1 MTKSDIK
8 TKESK
13 PKTVKTLDKTVVWT
27 ERIKDSIV
35 CTNEKAKDVAE
46 DNSSITD
53 YGEDK
58 IKYISNRAKDE
69 SIYRSKKTKN
79 KVIDNAKKK
88 YQKNKLIKEKSKNVI
103 KDTIKTKKKTIKTAK
118 NTIKNTERVTKET
131 AKATKK
137 MAEQGK
143 KLAIEGTKKAVQ
155 FVKVVTK
162 AIVSGIKALMAGVKS
177 LIGMLAAGGVAAVI
191 AIVIICLIGLLV
203 TSIYGIFFSSED
215 TGSNIKMSDCIAEL
229 NIEMDN
235 KIKEIENNTPHDEVI
250 IESDKA
256 EWKDVLAIYTIKVS
270 NDNKNEVITIDNN
283 KKSILKQIFWDMN
296 SISNEVIT
304 EVYNEDDS
312 IDYVGNIKEN
322 IEKRVLHIRI
332 SSKTINDMTTTYN
345 FNKNQV
351 KQLAELTNNNN
362 NQSLWNYAIYGNYGS
377 SGTAESW
384 KQSGESWSNIRIGN
398 TNRTIGDIGCL
409 VTSISILIKK
419 SGVSTGSVF
428 PFNPGT
434 FVSALNNNYGFDKNG
449 NLLYSPISKLVP
461 NFKYVGRINLSGKSQ
476 IEKLKEIKKY
486 YDIGYYIAIKVVDT
500 DTSQH
505 WVALD
510 NIKSNRII
518 MSDPASKSTD
528 MWKEYNW
535 NSTTQF
541 IYFKAEK

>member
-13 PKTVKTLDKTVVWT
+13 PKTVKTLDKTVAWT

-35 CTNEKAKDVAE
+35 YTNEKAKDVAE

-69 SIYRSKKTKN
+69 SIYRSKKNKN

-103 KDTIKTKKKTIKTAK
+103 KDTIKTEKKTIKTTK
-118 NTIKNTERVTKET
+118 NTIKNTEKVTKET

-137 MAEQGK
+137 MAKQGK
-143 KLAIEGTKKAVQ
+143 KLAIEGTKKTVQ

-191 AIVIICLIGLLV
+191 AIIIICLIGLLV
-203 TSIYGIFFSSED
+203 GSIYGIFFSSD
-215 TGSNIKMSDCIAEL
+215 DVNKIKMSDCIAEL
-229 NIEMDN
+229 NEEMDK
-235 KIKEIENNTPHDEVI
+235 KIKEIEDTTPHEEVV
-250 IESDKA
+250 IESNKA
-256 EWKDVLAIYTIKVS
+256 EWRDVLSIYTIKVS
-270 NDNKNEVITIDNN
+270 NGDNKTEVMSIDE
-283 KKSILKQIFWDMN
+283 KKKVILKQIFWDMN
-296 SISNEVIT
+296 NISSTVIR
-304 EVYNEDDS
+304 EVYNEDSS
-312 IDYVGNIKEN
+312 IDYLGQRKDN
-322 IEKRVLHIRI
+322 IEKEVLHITI
-332 SSKTINDMTTTYN
+332 NSKTIEEMKIQYC
-345 FNKNQV
+345 FNN
-351 KQLAELTNNNN
+351 KQLKQLSELTSSNNS
-362 NQSLWNYAIYGNYGS
+362 SLWNSAIYGMYK
-377 SGTAESW
+377 SGGNAEGW
-384 KQSGESWSNIRIGN
+384 KQKGESWSNIRIGN
-398 TNRTIGDIGCL
+398 TSKTIGDIGCL
-409 VTSISILIKK
+409 VTSISILIRK
-419 SGVSTGSVF
+419 SGVSTNNIK

-434 FVSALNNNYGFDKNG
+434 FVQALNNNYGFDKNG

-461 NFKYVGRINLSGKSQ
+461 NFKYIGRINLNGKSQ

-486 YDIGYYIAIKVVDT
+486 NDVGYYIAIKVVDT

-510 NIKSNRII
+510 DVRNNKII
-518 MSDPASKSTD
+518 MSDPGSKSID